1 MDAITVENGTFTWE
15 TKDESETDKNPEIPV
30 GNTLIDI
37 NLHVP
42 KGSLVAVVGTVGS
55 GKSSLI
61 SALLGE
67 MDRVMGRV
75 NINGSSKVAY
85 VSQQAWIQ
93 NATLKQNILFGMK
106 YDRQKYDSVINACAL
121 SPDLAIL
128 PGGDETEIGEKG
140 INLSGG
146 QKQRVAIARA
156 CYSDSDIVL
165 LDDPLSAVDSH
176 VAKHIFEKVLSNK
189 KGVLK
194 DKTRLLI
201 TNNLNFLSE
210 VDSIVVLKNGR
221 INEIGTYDELMENK
235 GDFCEFINE
244 FSSDRKESNGPLL
257 ARQESVISDKFS
269 RSLSVEKEK
278 EVENQTKLIE
288 NEKTETGK
296 VKFSVYVR
304 YFKSLTWIWLFFLLL
319 GMIGMQIASV
329 GSNVWLALWSSDK
342 PRNGTQDIELR
353 NMRLGVYGALG
364 AAQGFTFLFYFIFS
378 ISMNSIYFYN

>member
-1 MDAITVENGTFTWE
+1 
-15 TKDESETDKNPEIPV
+15 
-30 GNTLIDI
+30 
-37 NLHVP
+37 
-42 KGSLVAVVGTVGS
+42 
-55 GKSSLI
+55 
-61 SALLGE
+61 

-221 INEIGTYDELMENK
+221 INEIGTYNELMENK